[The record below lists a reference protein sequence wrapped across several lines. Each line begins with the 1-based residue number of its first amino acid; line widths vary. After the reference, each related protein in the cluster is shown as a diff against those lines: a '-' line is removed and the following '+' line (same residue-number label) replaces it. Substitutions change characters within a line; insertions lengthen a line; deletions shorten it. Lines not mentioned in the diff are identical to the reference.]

1 MSISRSRNATSF
13 GNSTL
18 AFVSLRRR
26 VLLSSIHQ
34 QVVCAPSVVG
44 ELEITAGE
52 TIADLRVVLVIGS
65 AVLRGQVQITG
76 GTLSPDG
83 RVRISARRK
92 DGGSGPF
99 LSLAILRIDLALT
112 SG

>member
-1 MSISRSRNATSF
+1 
-13 GNSTL
+13 
-18 AFVSLRRR
+18 
-26 VLLSSIHQ
+26 
-34 QVVCAPSVVG
+34 VVR

-52 TIADLRVVLVIGS
+52 TIADLSVVLVIGS

-99 LSLAILRIDLALT
+99 LSLPILWIDLAPT
-112 SG
+112 SRWYLFFTLFMGLHEDDDRDAR